1 MSAASNLLDQW
12 QALARQYSNAWGE
25 LARGANEPAAMAAD
39 LAHGFEQWSRLF
51 SAGSGPQG
59 ESIERMLDGAKR
71 YAAFAQSILGAM
83 GNQPGTAPDW
93 GAAVLRGMA
102 PDIGGVADAASRM
115 FGAGPAPGDIRAWMN
130 LPTFGPAREHQE
142 EYQKSVLAWMD
153 YQEQLRRY
161 NELMVRA
168 ARRGFELFEGKLAER
183 EQPGRQI
190 DSLRALYD
198 LWVDAAEEGY
208 AEIALS
214 HEFREVYGALV
225 NAQMRVR
232 AHVQKEVERVA
243 NDLGMPTRAEV
254 DSIGQRLQALRREFR
269 ERGSDAAGDL
279 AREVDRLRREVAE
292 LKAASEAADA
302 PATPPSSRRVRKP
315 ARPSGRGTAK
325 AAAQPR
331 KPGAA
336 TKRPARRTA
345 VRGPAK
351 KRVVAA
357 RAEGSFASRIAR
369 FNDTSRVAPPTGAL
383 RGARPRARRGASR

>member
-1 MSAASNLLDQW
+1 
-12 QALARQYSNAWGE
+12 
-25 LARGANEPAAMAAD
+25 
-39 LAHGFEQWSRLF
+39 
-51 SAGSGPQG
+51 
-59 ESIERMLDGAKR
+59 
-71 YAAFAQSILGAM
+71 
-83 GNQPGTAPDW
+83 
-93 GAAVLRGMA
+93 
-102 PDIGGVADAASRM
+102 
-115 FGAGPAPGDIRAWMN
+115 DIRAWMN

-183 EQPGRQI
+183 EQPGREI

-254 DSIGQRLQALRREFR
+254 DSI
-269 ERGSDAAGDL
+269 
-279 AREVDRLRREVAE
+279 
-292 LKAASEAADA
+292 
-302 PATPPSSRRVRKP
+302 
-315 ARPSGRGTAK
+315 
-325 AAAQPR
+325 
-331 KPGAA
+331 
-336 TKRPARRTA
+336 
-345 VRGPAK
+345 
-351 KRVVAA
+351 
-357 RAEGSFASRIAR
+357 
-369 FNDTSRVAPPTGAL
+369 
-383 RGARPRARRGASR
+383 